1 MIHNYGSA
9 DVDEEANPL
18 REAIEEVSLTIII
31 MFFTRLI

>member
-18 REAIEEVSLTIII
+18 REAIEEVKSSSLE
-31 MFFTRLI
+31 